1 MTHRRRL
8 TITLAWLTP
17 VNTSTGPIAERPK
30 VEPAGLPP
38 RLTERAD
45 VEAYAGRRGTV
56 QHDVFEGRR
65 AVPFGDGAAIELVV
79 SCRADAGEL
88 YADVPYAVLVTLE
101 VPSGIG
107 LQIYQ
112 EVRARLRAPIRVRP
126 QAR

>member
-1 MTHRRRL
+1 
-8 TITLAWLTP
+8 
-17 VNTSTGPIAERPK
+17 VGPG
-30 VEPAGLPP
+30 GLPP
-38 RLTERAD
+38 RLAERAD

-56 QHDVFEGRR
+56 QHDVLEGRR
-65 AVPFGDGAAIELVV
+65 AVPFGDGDAIELVV

-88 YADVPYAVLVTLE
+88 YTDVPYAVLVTLE

-112 EVRARLRAPIRVRP
+112 EVRTRLRAPIRVRP